1 MSLMDHPEGN
11 YRFLPGIAPYSC
23 GAVSVP
29 GFEIVHAVFQ
39 RPLPYPEGFQRI
51 AGHLASAAR
60 PKAALCGIELR
71 SPAPFSFA
79 GFAAFNGEYAA
90 ILKGWNLFV
99 NGINPVA
106 RTNVA
111 PVVSPPPEPGLYA
124 FSYTRPCAGAQP
136 PTFVVAGA
144 GELPEGVLAADG
156 IVAPG
161 DTSPRGIATKAGFV
175 MGLMERRLQG
185 LGADWPLVNA
195 IDVYT
200 VHSLG
205 SILPELVLKR
215 AGAAAVHGVRWH
227 YSRPPITDIE
237 FEMDLRGARTEVHL
251 E

>member
-39 RPLPYPEGFQRI
+39 QPLPYRAGFERI
-51 AGHLASAAR
+51 AGHLATAGR

-71 SPAPFSFA
+71 SPVPFSFP
-79 GFAAFNGEYAA
+79 GFAAFNGEYTT
-90 ILKGWNLFV
+90 ILQGWGLFV

-111 PVVSPPPEPGLYA
+111 PVIRPPGEPVLYG
-124 FSYTRPCAGAQP
+124 FSYTRPCTGTQP

-144 GELPEGVLAADG
+144 GELPEGILAAES

-161 DTSPRGIATKAGFV
+161 DTSPGGIATKAAFV
-175 MGLMERRLQG
+175 MDLMERRLRG
-185 LGADWPLVNA
+185 LGADWSLVNA

-200 VHSLG
+200 IHSLDA
-205 SILPELVLKR
+205 VLRAVVLNR
-215 AGAAAVHGVRWH
+215 AGPAAIHGVRWH
-227 YSRPPITDIE
+227 YARPPITDIE
-237 FEMDLRGARTEVHL
+237 YEMDLRGTRTEIYL
-251 E
+251 